1 MDVAQ
6 LKQFILSNN
15 IVGIS
20 AGVCIALA
28 AKDGIHS
35 LISDII
41 VPAFV
46 ILLKTLNVPGLAKYL
61 PAGKQL
67 NVGNFIKQLITLIL
81 VIVISVAFVKFAL
94 SYLIG
99 VGATIPTNTRAT
111 IHTKPNNPEPFSYSG
126 QVSNTAVAPPK
137 S

>member
-1 MDVAQ
+1 MDGV
-6 LKQFILSNN
+6 KQFILSNN

-41 VPAFV
+41 VPVFV

-61 PAGKQL
+61 PAGKQM

-81 VIVISVAFVKFAL
+81 VIVISVAFVKIAL
-94 SYLIG
+94 NYLLG
-99 VGATIPTNTRAT
+99 VGATIPTTNTRA
-111 IHTKPNNPEPFSYSG
+111 IHTKPNATKELFTYGG
-126 QVSNTAVAPPK
+126 QVSNTATAP
-137 S
+137 SR